1 MNNQDQIENADDS
14 DELKNNFDSDSLDM
28 NVSSNVLKKMSFVL
42 DKISLKCM
50 KNEFI
55 FIVDSW
61 DERRDGV
68 DKERSKFGSW
78 SR

>member
-1 MNNQDQIENADDS
+1 MY
-14 DELKNNFDSDSLDM
+14 
-28 NVSSNVLKKMSFVL
+28 LKKMSFAL
-42 DKISLKCM
+42 DKMILKCM
-50 KNEFI
+50 KNKFI